1 MSAVSAH
8 PIKIG
13 STAMSAP
20 IFLMFSTLITIAL
33 AVGGCG
39 HNADSEPRRATGGP
53 ARPDRPE
60 PITAP
65 STQMTTQTGTLRGG
79 MMAIGGEST
88 GWILV
93 GDGAVGGLDL
103 DVSQVQ
109 DAVTRLDGK
118 RVNVTG
124 PMIDKRYVE
133 RGPVRM
139 MRVEKIEEAK

>member
-1 MSAVSAH
+1 
-8 PIKIG
+8 
-13 STAMSAP
+13 MSAP
-20 IFLMFSTLITIAL
+20 IFLLFSALITVTL
-33 AVGGCG
+33 AAGGCG
-39 HNADSEPRRATGGP
+39 RHADTEPRRATGTP
-53 ARPDRPE
+53 ARSA

-88 GWILV
+88 GWVLV

-109 DAVTRLDGK
+109 DDATRLDGK

-133 RGPVRM
+133 RGTVRM